1 MAKKKLKSSFIA
13 TFLFFAVFA
22 AFGLFA
28 IMGFIIKPIGFWLLN
43 GHWQESPKEI
53 VLGSIFVLSH
63 GGIGLGGLWWL
74 WSNRNANDN
83 IENTDADQPWL
94 SKTYWASS
102 EISSDLVSWAPIV
115 KKIAWFFMAVALIDL
130 FAIYECIKRQEYE
143 ALYGLIIVAIAGL
156 LFYWSKR
163 QESRLAKYGLMSL
176 KMDPYP
182 AAIGGHCGGTIAINN
197 LDAAPNNSSV
207 VVQCL
212 RKYSV
217 KDSDGTSTKTNIV
230 WEDEMVPA
238 WRRTLDGFDLAFCFD
253 IPDDRSLLPAQD
265 REQLPRIVWEV
276 RFSTKTAAGEKIT
289 RKYENLPV
297 FQVAGVSSIR
307 DSQAFAS
314 QSKAT
319 KRQYDDSLD
328 RLMPYK
334 TSGNGYSLHYPWKI
348 TLSGVLCSVIGLI
361 FVVTGLLIPDL
372 VFNIVFPFLGGLAF
386 MGGIYS
392 IVNSLTVQISSDFI
406 QSTRFLF
413 GIPIKKQN
421 LPSYAFKEF
430 KFVKS
435 NSTSANNERQYYT
448 IHAIGNDGQKLVVA
462 ENIDGEGQAKAA
474 IERLQR
480 FAKV

>member
-1 MAKKKLKSSFIA
+1 M
-13 TFLFFAVFA
+13 
-22 AFGLFA
+22 
-28 IMGFIIKPIGFWLLN
+28 
-43 GHWQESPKEI
+43 
-53 VLGSIFVLSH
+53 
-63 GGIGLGGLWWL
+63 
-74 WSNRNANDN
+74 
-83 IENTDADQPWL
+83 
-94 SKTYWASS
+94 
-102 EISSDLVSWAPIV
+102 
-115 KKIAWFFMAVALIDL
+115 
-130 FAIYECIKRQEYE
+130 
-143 ALYGLIIVAIAGL
+143 
-156 LFYWSKR
+156 
-163 QESRLAKYGLMSL
+163 
-176 KMDPYP
+176 
-182 AAIGGHCGGTIAINN
+182 
-197 LDAAPNNSSV
+197 
-207 VVQCL
+207 
-212 RKYSV
+212 
-217 KDSDGTSTKTNIV
+217 
-230 WEDEMVPA
+230 
-238 WRRTLDGFDLAFCFD
+238 
-253 IPDDRSLLPAQD
+253 
-265 REQLPRIVWEV
+265 WEV

-413 GIPIKKQN
+413 GIPIKKQS

-480 FAKV
+480 FM